1 MRRTIKCANA
11 SCDYHHRVHLSKA
24 HNFQT
29 FTTVLSAPTEMSY
42 NQIQLQAIVSE
53 PNSKATSIKNP
64 NIIHLPLFVQRL
76 YLGSETQSRTLCGSV
91 RSRVTFIQAPATLID
106 ICTHKRTITFY
117 SWCLSFPPYLP
128 SLFSGFSLL
137 RFFFLHYPFLYLCTI
152 IPPCCLLSSFSFQLL
167 LSVR

>member
-11 SCDYHHRVHLSKA
+11 SCHYHHRVHLSKA

-53 PNSKATSIKNP
+53 PNSKATSFQTT
-64 NIIHLPLFVQRL
+64 NIIHLPLFVQCA

-91 RSRVTFIQAPATLID
+91 RLQCNFQPSTRHLDWHLNTQ
-106 ICTHKRTITFY
+106 KNNN
-117 SWCLSFPPYLP
+117 PPQLVPFFP
-128 SLFSGFSLL
+128 SLFAFSVFGF
-137 RFFFLHYPFLYLCTI
+137 
-152 IPPCCLLSSFSFQLL
+152 FST
-167 LSVR
+167 